1 MSQILRVA
9 ESLQRL
15 EAELAE
21 REQALAAAMELATVD
36 SRTRAAFFDGVAEE
50 RGRVLTLIDA
60 QIEMLSR
67 ASISH
72 AVLIAL
78 RKAVEGSQ

>member
-1 MSQILRVA
+1 MSHVLHVTEA
-9 ESLQRL
+9 LQLL
-15 EAELAE
+15 EADLAE
-21 REQALAAAMELATVD
+21 REAALAAAMELTSVD
-36 SRTRAAFFDGVAEE
+36 RRVQAAFFDGIAEE
-50 RGRVLTLIDA
+50 RARVITLINA

-78 RKAVEGSQ
+78 RKAVEGDG

>member
-1 MSQILRVA
+1 MTGAIEAVEALR
-9 ESLQRL
+9 RL
-15 EAELAE
+15 EAELSE

-36 SRTRAAFFDGVAEE
+36 HATRAAFFDGIAEE
-50 RGRVLTLIDA
+50 RGRVIALINA
-60 QIEMLSR
+60 QLEMLSR

-78 RKAVEGSQ
+78 RGAVEGKE

>member
-1 MSQILRVA
+1 MTAAIEAVKA
-9 ESLQRL
+9 LQRL

-21 REQALAAAMELATVD
+21 REQALATAMELATVD
-36 SRTRAAFFDGVAEE
+36 HAARAAFFDGIAEE
-50 RGRVLTLIDA
+50 RARVITLINA

-72 AVLIAL
+72 AVLVAL
-78 RKAVEGSQ
+78 RKAVEGDA

>member
-1 MSQILRVA
+1 MTGAIQAVEALR
-9 ESLQRL
+9 RL
-15 EAELAE
+15 EAELSE

-36 SRTRAAFFDGVAEE
+36 SRTRAAFFDGIAEE
-50 RGRVLTLIDA
+50 RGRVIALINA

-78 RKAVEGSQ
+78 RGAVEGKG

>member
-1 MSQILRVA
+1 MTAAIEAVQA
-9 ESLQRL
+9 LQRL

-36 SRTRAAFFDGVAEE
+36 NAARTAFFDGIAEE
-50 RGRVLTLIDA
+50 RSRVVTLINA
-60 QIEMLSR
+60 QIKMLSR

-78 RKAVEGSQ
+78 RKAVEG